1 MKSLRLIPVDLRRC
15 CKGPGGPGGGAFHD
29 HPDISTRKQY
39 LIKFAGQYYAGM
51 FTREWFGWNFDGVY
65 DAGLQLDKPGTNC
78 SDWQG
83 LWEIRPRTKKRKKR
97 KL

>member
-1 MKSLRLIPVDLRRC
+1 MKSPRLIPVDLKRC
-15 CKGPGGPGGGAFHD
+15 CEAPGGGAFHD

-39 LIKFAGQYYAGM
+39 LVKYAGQYYAGV
-51 FTREWFGWNFDGVY
+51 FTREWFGWNFTGIY
-65 DAGLQLDKPGTNC
+65 YAYAGIQLNKPGTNC